1 MSDPVRILISDPLDP
16 DTVELFRRSG
26 EIEVVVQ
33 TGIAAADLPA
43 IIRKFHGLVVRSGTR
58 VTAEALADPGL
69 LKVIGRAGTG
79 VDNIDLDAATAAGVV
94 VMNTPGGNSV
104 AAAEHTLALLTSLAR
119 HLPQAASDLKAGNWN
134 RKRYL
139 GTEVTGKILGIVGL
153 GRIGR
158 EVALR
163 AQGLR
168 MDVLGY
174 DPYVT
179 DAAATGLGIGPRSLP
194 DLLAESDFVTLHIP
208 FSPANRHLIDRDAI
222 ARMKPGARLINCAR
236 GGLVDEA
243 ALATALDSGHLAG
256 AALDVFEAEP
266 PDAGGV
272 VGMPGVIATPHLGA
286 STREAQVRVAVEICK
301 KVKNFLLEGRA
312 QDAVNPVPKG

>member
-16 DTVELFRRSG
+16 ETVERFSSSG
-26 EIEVVVQ
+26 DVEVVVQ
-33 TGIAAADLPA
+33 TGIDPAELPA
-43 IIRKFHGLVVRSGTR
+43 VVRQYHGMVVRSGTR

-69 LKVIGRAGTG
+69 LRVIGRAGSG

-119 HLPQAASDLKAGNWN
+119 HLPQAATDLKAGNWN
-134 RKRYL
+134 RKRYM
-139 GTEVTGKILGIVGL
+139 GTEVTGKTLGIVGL
-153 GRIGR
+153 GRVGR

-163 AQGLR
+163 ARG
-168 MDVLGY
+168 MHMEVLGY
-174 DPYVT
+174 DPYVS
-179 DAAATGLGIGPRSLP
+179 DAVAAELGIAPRTLP
-194 DLLAESDFVTLHIP
+194 DLLAESDFVTLHLPI
-208 FSPANRHLIDRDAI
+208 SGDTRHLIDAAAI
-222 ARMKPGARLINCAR
+222 AAMKPGARLINCAR

-243 ALATALDSGHLAG
+243 ALASALESGHLAG

-266 PDAGGV
+266 PDPDGL

-286 STREAQVRVAVEICK
+286 STREAQIRVAAEICE
-301 KVKNFLLEGRA
+301 KVKNYLLDGTAR
-312 QDAVNPVPKG
+312 DAVNPVPKG

>member
-1 MSDPVRILISDPLDP
+1 MRILISDPLDP
-16 DTVELFRRSG
+16 ETVQQFGRSG
-26 EIEVVVQ
+26 DVEVVVE
-33 TGIAAADLPA
+33 TGIDPVRLPA
-43 IIRKFHGLVVRSGTR
+43 VLRQFHGLVVRSGTR

-69 LKVIGRAGTG
+69 LRVIGRAGSG

-119 HLPQAASDLKAGNWN
+119 HLPQAVADLKAGNWN

-139 GTEVTGKILGIVGL
+139 GTEVTGKTLGIIGL

-179 DAAATGLGIGPRSLP
+179 DAAAAGLGIGPRSLQ

-208 FSPANRHLIDRDAI
+208 YSPANRHIIGADAI
-222 ARMKPGARLINCAR
+222 AAMKPGARLINCAR
-236 GGLVDEA
+236 GGLVDET
-243 ALATALDSGHLAG
+243 ALARALEAGHLAG
-256 AALDVFEAEP
+256 AALDVFESEP
-266 PDAGGV
+266 PDANGL

-286 STREAQVRVAVEICK
+286 STREAQVRVAAEICE
-301 KVKNFLLEGRA
+301 KVKRYLLEGKA
-312 QDAVNPVPKG
+312 MDAVNPVPKG